1 MPTRVDLPQSWLDP
15 ILHPGM
21 KGYPHAS
28 PALRRSEIGM
38 QGWDVLAGN
47 LPLPLAVIKQRELD
61 HNIRWMQRYCAENA
75 IALAPHGKTTMSPQL
90 FQRQL
95 AGGAW
100 GITVATVQQLQV
112 AIAAGALHV
121 LIANEVI
128 TSIDLRAIVQLERE
142 NPNLQILFLIDSTE
156 QIDLIEAVDEDHPFD
171 VLLEIGYAGGRTGCR
186 TEEAAMALARQAR
199 SSSCVRLVGIEC
211 YEGLG
216 ATGEDGH
223 DRAFAHDLMRV
234 VSDVAVLADR
244 ENLFDSTTVILSAGG
259 SGIFDLV
266 VPALRQRLSRP
277 VTGILRSGCYV
288 THDQGHYKR
297 LVSAVDRRLGCTE
310 GHGLKAAMEVWATV
324 QSIPEP
330 DLAILAVGKRD
341 ISFDMGWPLPLAT
354 YARGKALRVEAPKGW
369 QVSGMNDQ
377 HAYLRGD
384 MRSLAVGD
392 RIVLGLSHPCTT
404 FDKWRWMPIVDDD
417 YRVVDAIVTFF

>member
-1 MPTRVDLPQSWLDP
+1 MPPRDDLSQSWLDP

-28 PALRRSEIGM
+28 PPLRRSEIGM
-38 QGWDVLAGN
+38 QGWDVLAGD
-47 LPLPLAVIKQRELD
+47 LPFPLAVIKQRELD
-61 HNIRWMQRYCAENA
+61 HNIRWMQLYCAQSA

-100 GITVATVQQLQV
+100 GITVATVHQLPV

-128 TSIDLRAIVQLERE
+128 TSIDLRAIAQIRRQ

-171 VLLEIGYAGGRTGCR
+171 VLLEVGYAGGRTGCR
-186 TEEAAMALARQAR
+186 TIEAAMALARRAR
-199 SSSCVRLVGIEC
+199 GSSCVRLVGIEC

-223 DRAFAHDLMRV
+223 DRAFVSDLMSV
-234 VSDVAVLADR
+234 VSDVALRADG
-244 ENLFDSTTVILSAGG
+244 ENLFESPTVILSAGG

-266 VPALRQRLSRP
+266 VPALRQCLSRP
-277 VTGILRSGCYV
+277 VTGILRSGCYI

-310 GHGLKAAMEVWATV
+310 GQGLQAAMEVWATV
-324 QSIPEP
+324 QSLPEP
-330 DLAILAVGKRD
+330 ELAILAVGKRD
-341 ISFDMGWPLPLAT
+341 MSFDMGWPVPLAT
-354 YARGKALRVEAPKGW
+354 YARGETLRVKAPKEW

-404 FDKWRWMPIVDDD
+404 FDKWRWMPIVDDE
-417 YRVVDAIVTFF
+417 YRVRDAIVTFF